1 MERRL
6 RAVEELPLESTAK
19 ILELPD
25 DDLQEVND

>member
-6 RAVEELPLESTAK
+6 RAVEELPLESAAK

-25 DDLQEVND
+25 NDVQEVND